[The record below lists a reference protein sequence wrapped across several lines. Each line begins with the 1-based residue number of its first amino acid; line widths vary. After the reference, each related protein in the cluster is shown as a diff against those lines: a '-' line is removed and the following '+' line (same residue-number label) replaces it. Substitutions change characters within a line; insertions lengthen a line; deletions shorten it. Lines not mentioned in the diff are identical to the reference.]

1 MILLG
6 FLDGRIEFTPYPV
19 TMVEEYKEGI
29 SFEPALSMSEIRS
42 SNNVDIDDKETTL
55 KEM

>member
-42 SNNVDIDDKETTL
+42 SNNVDIDKETTL